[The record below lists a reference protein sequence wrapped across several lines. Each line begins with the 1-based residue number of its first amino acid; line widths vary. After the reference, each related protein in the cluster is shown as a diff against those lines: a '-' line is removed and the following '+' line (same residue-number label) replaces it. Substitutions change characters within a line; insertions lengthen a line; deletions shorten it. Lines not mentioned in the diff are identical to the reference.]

1 MLVDIIGFLFTAQLG
16 SAAPAKA
23 PAPAPTPVTAAAKL
37 SAVDVVNNVQKFYS
51 NIKQVTAQ
59 FQQTVHISTFGTD
72 KTSGGSVWIVKP
84 GKMRWDYLE
93 QKGATVNVKK
103 SFISNGTQLYVV
115 EHDNKQV
122 VTNPI

>member
-1 MLVDIIGFLFTAQLG
+1 MLVDIIGFLFSAQLG

-23 PAPAPTPVTAAAKL
+23 QPPAPPPVTERAAPAPAGKL

-84 GKMRWDYLE
+84 G
-93 QKGATVNVKK
+93 
-103 SFISNGTQLYVV
+103 
-115 EHDNKQV
+115 
-122 VTNPI
+122 